1 MDYGYKRVINNTF
14 EETEKDLRESLME
27 HGFVVITEIDVTNIF
42 KQKLNKDFK
51 KYKILGACE
60 PHIAHS
66 ALSMDEQIGLLL
78 PCNLVIWENNESVT
92 TVATIDPRA
101 QLSIAGISELMEHA
115 EEINL
120 KLKAAVDKL

>member
-27 HGFVVITEIDVTNIF
+27 HGFGVITEIDVTNIF

-101 QLSIAGISELMEHA
+101 QLSIAGIRELMEHA